1 MKIISVRKGFASDHS
16 STSYEFLAVDKPLSK
31 SARTTVASL
40 SSRAHPTARRVS
52 FTYNAE
58 GYDLAGG
65 WHNLMLH
72 HYDVMYCESYD
83 WWILAMAF
91 DAPEKLQQAAAEYD
105 FDGDDGQGVDITIDG
120 NRVIVGIHCRLDLGM
135 AYAYDHDEGYND
147 EDEDDD
153 DIDTNDYLLSL
164 LTRIRGQLI
173 QGDFRALY
181 EVWKVYGWDDDEED
195 DLLTP
200 PVPPEKD
207 TGQEILQEL
216 REKLVSVW

>member
-31 SARTTVASL
+31 SARATVASL
-40 SSRAHPTARRVS
+40 SSRTHPTARRVS

-58 GYDLAGG
+58 GYDLPGG
-65 WHNLMLH
+65 WHDLMLH
-72 HYDVMYCESYD
+72 HYDVMYSESYD
-83 WWILAMAF
+83 WWLLAMAF
-91 DAPEKLQQAAAEYD
+91 DAPEKLQQAAAEYE
-105 FDGDDGQGVDITIDG
+105 FDGYDDQGVEVTIDG
-120 NRVIVGIHCRLDLGM
+120 NRVIVEIHCRLDLGM
-135 AYAYDHDEGYND
+135 AYAYDYDEGYYD

-164 LTRIRGQLI
+164 LVQIREQLI

-181 EVWKVYGWDDDEED
+181 EVWNVYGWEDDEED
-195 DLLTP
+195 DLFTP

-207 TGQEILQEL
+207 TGQEILRAL
-216 REKLVSVW
+216 REKLVSV